1 MKKAIVFLCLF
12 FAVLALHAKAIQED
26 YRNAEDRARVSYAF
40 GMAIGMNFDMGSM
53 GIDFD
58 YSAFSDGLKAIV
70 EGKEAMFSEEEA
82 REIIQAALQEAF
94 EKEAAANQRAEEEFL
109 IINSRKPNIK
119 VTASGLQY
127 EIIEDKAGEKPSS
140 DSVVRVNYTG
150 TFIDNRPF
158 DSSNEEG
165 GAYIP
170 LEMVIPGW
178 TEGLMMMSPGSIYR
192 FYIPSK
198 LAYGRDGIQGI
209 IPPYSTLIFS
219 VELLEIVI
227 EDKDSEE
234 LKEKPVER
242 REEVME
248 KRQ

>member
-58 YSAFSDGLKAIV
+58 YTAFSDGLKAVV
-70 EGKEAMFSEEEA
+70 EGKETMFSEEEA
-82 REIIQAALQEAF
+82 REIIQAALQNAF
-94 EKEAAANQRAEEEFL
+94 EKEAAANHRAEEEFL
-109 IINSRKPNIK
+109 FLNSQKPGIK
-119 VTASGLQY
+119 TTASGLQY
-127 EIIEDKAGEKPSS
+127 EIIEEKFGDKPTI

-150 TFIDNRPF
+150 TFIDNKPF
-158 DSSNEEG
+158 DSSKEEG

-178 TEGLMMMSPGSIYR
+178 SEGLMLMSPGSIYR
-192 FYIPSK
+192 FFIPSK
-198 LAYGRDGIQGI
+198 LAYGKDGIQGI

-219 VELLEIVI
+219 VELLEII
-227 EDKDSEE
+227 NEDKDGEE
-234 LKEKPVER
+234 RIEEVKER
-242 REEVME
+242 R
-248 KRQ
+248 Q

>member
-26 YRNAEDRARVSYAF
+26 YRNAEDMARVSYAF

-58 YSAFSDGLKAIV
+58 YTAFSSGLKAVV
-70 EGKEAMFSEEEA
+70 EGKETMFSEEEA
-82 REIIQAALQEAF
+82 REIIQAALQNAF
-94 EKEAAANQRAEEEFL
+94 EKEAAVNQKAEEEFL
-109 IINSRKPNIK
+109 FLNSQKSNIK

-127 EIIEDKAGEKPSS
+127 EVIEEKIGDKPTI

-150 TFIDNRPF
+150 TFIDNKPF
-158 DSSNEEG
+158 DSSKEEG

-178 TEGLMMMSPGSIYR
+178 SEGLMLMSPGSIYR
-192 FYIPSK
+192 FYIPSN
-198 LAYGRDGIQGI
+198 LAYGKDGIQGI
-209 IPPYSTLIFS
+209 IPPYATLIFS
-219 VELLEIVI
+219 VELLGII
-227 EDKDSEE
+227 ENENDEDE
-234 LKEKPVER
+234 
-242 REEVME
+242 
-248 KRQ
+248 